1 MIFHHSDSFVLTQG
15 VMREIQTRR
24 DSRPRRVQE
33 MTRSRPYIRVMARYG
48 EVSLKSVV
56 LPVTNNA
63 RDEYQ

>member
-33 MTRSRPYIRVMARYG
+33 MTRSRPYIRVMTRYRELG
-48 EVSLKSVV
+48 LKSLV
-56 LPVTNNA
+56 LPVTNNE

>member
-1 MIFHHSDSFVLTQG
+1 
-15 VMREIQTRR
+15 MRKIQTRR
-24 DSRPRRVQE
+24 DPRPRRVQE
-33 MTRSRPYIRVMARYG
+33 MSRPYIRVMARYG